1 MSLDSSL
8 KSGAGLARHR
18 NVLTRTERL
27 ATMLANGR
35 MEQDG
40 AHILGMAKVS
50 HRKLS
55 VGKKT
60 PKKTEET
67 DDKKGKKKK

>member
-27 ATMLANGR
+27 AKILESGKVD
-35 MEQDG
+35 EGD
-40 AHILGMAKVS
+40 AHILGMPKIG

>member
-27 ATMLANGR
+27 AKMLDSGKMDEDR
-35 MEQDG
+35 

>member
-8 KSGAGLARHR
+8 KAGASLSRHR

-27 ATMLANGR
+27 ARLLDAA
-35 MEQDG
+35 DG
-40 AHILGMAKVS
+40 ADNEVGILGMKKIS
-50 HRKLS
+50 NRKIT

-60 PKKTEET
+60 PKKTEDEG
-67 DDKKGKKKK
+67 DGKKKKKK